1 MDKRALQS
9 RQSLYRTESGMYQ
22 GPIVPIARI
31 VKMRPLRNGLPDGYK
46 HGSKRRF
53 RRNISGCLGLSWI
66 VLDYLGMDVKNF
78 ILRLGLL
85 SAFLLS
91 ENGYAIP
98 ITMGLA
104 NSREAEDHG
113 AGSISMAGANK
124 SRPGSDEMQPF
135 VRMLPWNA
143 ESLGISA
150 LLGKYHGP
158 FDFLPEFHLP
168 FGFSMQ
174 DGSMEK
180 FIASAISGSHDDI
193 VISGFGFDYDDMAM
207 AEFFATL
214 GIDIVDWRAMVE
226 NQHMSG
232 HDAAPLSDG
241 QTIARPGQRKECM
254 QRQRYFGGKSELHD
268 NDCFGEGG
276 LANISSSAGRNRLD
290 AIVNSNNANS
300 NLRNNPVPA
309 YTANSPGGGAPGGA
323 SGGITPTT
331 SSGGDDGD
339 KGRGSGSGSAPDTGA
354 TPGMGTGDGEIG
366 GGGREVQP
374 VPEPGTGV
382 LLLLGF
388 ICMYCTR
395 GQRRWAC

>member
-1 MDKRALQS
+1 
-9 RQSLYRTESGMYQ
+9 
-22 GPIVPIARI
+22 
-31 VKMRPLRNGLPDGYK
+31 
-46 HGSKRRF
+46 
-53 RRNISGCLGLSWI
+53 
-66 VLDYLGMDVKNF
+66 MDVKNF

-104 NSREAEDHG
+104 HSGEAEDHG

-135 VRMLPWNA
+135 ARMLPWNS

-180 FIASAISGSHDDI
+180 FIVSAISGPHDDI

-241 QTIARPGQRKECM
+241 QAIARPGQRKECM

-276 LANISSSAGRNRLD
+276 LANISSNAGRNRLD

-300 NLRNNPVPA
+300 NLRNNPFPA
-309 YTANSPGGGAPGGA
+309 YTASSPGGGAPGGA
-323 SGGITPTT
+323 SGGITPNT

-354 TPGMGTGDGEIG
+354 TPGIGTGDEEIG

-395 GQRRWAC
+395 SQRRWAC